1 LTCAARTILVQTP
14 GIADATR
21 LALAACGPA
30 ADLRVV
36 APVSTKVRIVA
47 TAATREADSA
57 AFLGADGGKIAATI
71 THGNQAWGAKDIA
84 LVDGQSEVVVVP
96 DDAVTLVLFKQ
107 GKETLRLPVALTPER
122 LHELRP

>member
-1 LTCAARTILVQTP
+1 M
-14 GIADATR
+14 
-21 LALAACGPA
+21 
-30 ADLRVV
+30 
-36 APVSTKVRIVA
+36 RIVA

-57 AFLGADGGKIAATI
+57 AFLVADGGKIAATI

-96 DDAVTLVLFKQ
+96 DDAMTLVLFKQ